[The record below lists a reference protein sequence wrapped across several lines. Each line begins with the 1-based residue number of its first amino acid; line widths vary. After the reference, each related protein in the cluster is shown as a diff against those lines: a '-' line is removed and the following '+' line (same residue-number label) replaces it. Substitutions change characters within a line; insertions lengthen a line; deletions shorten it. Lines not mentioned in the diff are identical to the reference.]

1 MIKTLLLFL
10 IMLSV
15 IITIHE
21 AGHLF
26 AAKKFGVYCYE
37 FSFGMGPILWKKKK
51 GETQYSIRAI
61 PIGGFVSMAGEVDGD
76 EAYPDVVVPD
86 DRRII
91 HKPWWQRVII
101 MLAGVFMNFVLAFL
115 IFSLTVL
122 ANGGYYETPKA
133 EVGRV
138 VENSPAEKAGFEQG
152 DIIVAV
158 TDENGKTVHPEYFTD
173 LSSLSMD
180 GSPMTYTLERDG
192 KQFDVRVTPELDE
205 DSQTYR
211 IGIQAPEYTFQK
223 VNALSCWKVGA
234 QDMGM
239 LFKGTVEAFGQ
250 LFTRAGIKNLS
261 GPVGIYQATE
271 TYSSMGFLSYLLLVA
286 QISFSVGFFNL
297 LPLPVL
303 DGGQVVLTVFE
314 AIFHRELNQKV
325 KIGIM
330 LACWAVLITLM
341 LTVTWNDIAKLIA
354 R

>member
-1 MIKTLLLFL
+1 
-10 IMLSV
+10 
-15 IITIHE
+15 
-21 AGHLF
+21 
-26 AAKKFGVYCYE
+26 
-37 FSFGMGPILWKKKK
+37 
-51 GETQYSIRAI
+51 
-61 PIGGFVSMAGEVDGD
+61 
-76 EAYPDVVVPD
+76 
-86 DRRII
+86 
-91 HKPWWQRVII
+91 
-101 MLAGVFMNFVLAFL
+101 
-115 IFSLTVL
+115 
-122 ANGGYYETPKA
+122 
-133 EVGRV
+133 
-138 VENSPAEKAGFEQG
+138 
-152 DIIVAV
+152 
-158 TDENGKTVHPEYFTD
+158 
-173 LSSLSMD
+173 
-180 GSPMTYTLERDG
+180 
-192 KQFDVRVTPELDE
+192 
-205 DSQTYR
+205 
-211 IGIQAPEYTFQK
+211 
-223 VNALSCWKVGA
+223 
-234 QDMGM
+234 MGM